1 MAAGS
6 FLWQTI
12 FISFALVL
20 IAFEVVRGWRLGIV
34 RQLVRLLAIV
44 SAYVAAI
51 FGGRMLLPLLR
62 QFARVPDLFISIGA
76 GAILALLVYW
86 AINAIGAILF
96 KRTAQQRAGVIRVLY
111 GFCGA
116 ALGVLFGL
124 FGVWLI
130 VVGVRC
136 VGAIANAQLQ
146 TEAAQHREPLA
157 QGPRTASSRSKES
170 PSLIVSLA
178 KLQNSI
184 ELGLLGEVV
193 KDVDV
198 VPAKT
203 YQTLGKLGTV
213 VSNPQS
219 AARFLSYPG
228 ARQLSENP
236 KIIALRGDREIIEL
250 IEQKRFMDLLHHP
263 HFIEAMNDPALAAEV
278 RSFDFQKALDY
289 AIKK

>member
-6 FLWQTI
+6 SLWQTI
-12 FISFALVL
+12 FVSFALVL

-34 RQLVRLLAIV
+34 RQLVRVVAIV
-44 SAYVAAI
+44 SAYATAI

-62 QFARVPDLFISIGA
+62 PFVRVPDLFISIAA
-76 GAILALLVYW
+76 GAVLALIVYF
-86 AINAIGAILF
+86 AINTSGAILF

-116 ALGVLFGL
+116 ALGMLFGL

-136 VGAIANAQLQ
+136 AGAIANAQLQ
-146 TEAAQHREPLA
+146 SEAAQRREPLA
-157 QGPRTASSRSKES
+157 RAQRIASSSSGES
-170 PSLIVSLA
+170 PSLMTSLA

-184 ELGLLGEVV
+184 ELGSLGEVV
-193 KDVDV
+193 KGVDV
-198 VPAKT
+198 LPAKT

-213 VSNPQS
+213 VSNPRS
-219 AARFLSYPG
+219 ATRFLSYPG
-228 ARQLSENP
+228 AKQLSENP

-263 HFIEAMNDPALAAEV
+263 HFIAAMNDPALAAEV

-289 AIKK
+289 ATKR

>member
-6 FLWQTI
+6 ALWQTI
-12 FISFALVL
+12 FLSFALVL

-34 RQLVRLLAIV
+34 RQLVRLFAVV
-44 SAYVAAI
+44 SAYVAAL

-62 QFARVPDLFISIGA
+62 PFLHVPDLFISIAA
-76 GAILALLVYW
+76 GAVLALIVYW
-86 AINAIGAILF
+86 AINMIGAILF

-124 FGVWLI
+124 FSVWLI
-130 VVGVRC
+130 VVSVRC
-136 VGAIANAQLQ
+136 AGAIANAQLHADGRQ
-146 TEAAQHREPLA
+146 QREHLVPARQSPLLL
-157 QGPRTASSRSKES
+157 T
-170 PSLIVSLA
+170 SLA

-184 ELGLLGEVV
+184 ELGSLGEVV
-193 KDVDV
+193 KGVDV

-203 YQTLGKLGTV
+203 YQILGKLGTV

-219 AARFLSYPG
+219 AARFLSNPG
-228 ARQLSENP
+228 AKQLATNP
-236 KIIALRGDREIIEL
+236 RIIALRNDPEIIEL
-250 IEQKRFMDLLHHP
+250 IQQRRFMDLLHNP
-263 HFIEAMNDPALAAEV
+263 HLVEAMNDPALAAEV

-289 AIKK
+289 AMKRNPQ